1 MARYHDYVLNNGLR
15 IIHEPSPTD
24 IVYCGLFVDAGTR
37 NEEKNDSGLAH
48 FCEHMSFKGTNKHT
62 AAYIRNRLE
71 SVGGDLNAYTNKE
84 ETVYYVCIQK
94 EHFDRAVRL
103 LFEIVFDSIYPQKEI
118 EKETEVIIDEIGCY
132 NDSPAE
138 LIYDEF
144 EEMLFRNHE
153 LGRNI
158 LGKSECLRSYHTEDT
173 FRFTRR
179 YYVPS
184 NVTFFIYG
192 NVVFEH
198 AIQLA
203 CKICED
209 IPLCETKKKKSQLS
223 AYVPEERVCHHHTH
237 QAHVLIGNRAYSN
250 SDERRFQLSLLNN
263 ILGGPGMNSLLNI
276 ELREKYGLVY
286 TTESNVYYYSD
297 TGLWSVYFGC
307 DEKDIKA
314 CKKIILKILRHLSET
329 PLSERS
335 LSRAKK
341 QMVGQMYIAE
351 DNFESHALALG
362 KTYARFRHF
371 REITEVRDAIN
382 AITSKELQTVAQD
395 LFQEDKLSM
404 LTYL

>member
-1 MARYHDYVLNNGLR
+1 
-15 IIHEPSPTD
+15 
-24 IVYCGLFVDAGTR
+24 
-37 NEEKNDSGLAH
+37 
-48 FCEHMSFKGTNKHT
+48 
-62 AAYIRNRLE
+62 
-71 SVGGDLNAYTNKE
+71 
-84 ETVYYVCIQK
+84 
-94 EHFDRAVRL
+94 
-103 LFEIVFDSIYPQKEI
+103 
-118 EKETEVIIDEIGCY
+118 
-132 NDSPAE
+132 
-138 LIYDEF
+138 
-144 EEMLFRNHE
+144 
-153 LGRNI
+153 
-158 LGKSECLRSYHTEDT
+158 
-173 FRFTRR
+173 
-179 YYVPS
+179 
-184 NVTFFIYG
+184 
-192 NVVFEH
+192 
-198 AIQLA
+198 
-203 CKICED
+203 
-209 IPLCETKKKKSQLS
+209 
-223 AYVPEERVCHHHTH
+223 
-237 QAHVLIGNRAYSN
+237 
-250 SDERRFQLSLLNN
+250 
-263 ILGGPGMNSLLNI
+263 MNSLLNI